1 MMTAYCLYNN
11 VDFEKLLV
19 ITITIYEKILCV
31 LGTNL
36 NPKLVS
42 C

>member
-1 MMTAYCLYNN
+1 MTAHCLYNN
-11 VDFEKLLV
+11 IELEKLLV
-19 ITITIYEKILCV
+19 ITVTIYEKNLCV

-36 NPKLVS
+36 NPKLIS